1 MLYFGKEQL
10 KTDKDLVPQNFKPLN
25 DFVVQRIPPHE
36 VKNRPYCFRVY
47 FHKDAL
53 MTKNMTLA
61 ATSEQDMNEWIR
73 ALRLHQIDL
82 FRSRSSIFD

>member
-1 MLYFGKEQL
+1 
-10 KTDKDLVPQNFKPLN
+10 
-25 DFVVQRIPPHE
+25 
-36 VKNRPYCFRVY
+36 
-47 FHKDAL
+47 

-82 FRSRSSIFD
+82 FRSRSTIFDQWLNKQGVKVPGGPSEKIQKSQFIEDAIEEDEMEQVILKDHQMNSQLESDQQ

>member
-1 MLYFGKEQL
+1 
-10 KTDKDLVPQNFKPLN
+10 
-25 DFVVQRIPPHE
+25 
-36 VKNRPYCFRVY
+36 
-47 FHKDAL
+47 

-82 FRSRSSIFD
+82 FRSRSSIFDQWLNKQGVKVPGGPSEAILQSQFIEDAVNDDEMEEVIM